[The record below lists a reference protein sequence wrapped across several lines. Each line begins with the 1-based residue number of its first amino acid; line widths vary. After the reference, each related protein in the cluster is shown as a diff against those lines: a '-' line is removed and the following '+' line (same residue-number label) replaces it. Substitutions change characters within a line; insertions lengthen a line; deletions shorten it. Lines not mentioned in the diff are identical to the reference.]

1 MKIIIT
7 TILTI
12 FTCIS
17 VGAQDLFS
25 NYQFTRIDQQSEY
38 QLHTSL
44 SGSSF
49 YDDAIPGPD
58 PSWDDGLKINMKTR
72 TLISAGLFIPTIASG
87 YLMRGSNSNPNDG
100 FLAVHKL
107 TSVTNL
113 ALLDASVL
121 KKRKITSLSWL
132 ESTAAIL
139 MNVSFVATIST
150 GGLQSIDGNM
160 PGWVNSSHRITP
172 WISMLA
178 SGVLIY
184 VLNKK

>member
-25 NYQFTRIDQQSEY
+25 NYQFTRIDQQPEY

-44 SGSSF
+44 SDSSF

-87 YLMRGSNSNPNDG
+87 Y
-100 FLAVHKL
+100 
-107 TSVTNL
+107 T
-113 ALLDASVL
+113 
-121 KKRKITSLSWL
+121 
-132 ESTAAIL
+132 IL
-139 MNVSFVATIST
+139 MNVSFVATITT
-150 GGLQSIDGNM
+150 GSLQSIDGSM

-178 SGVLIY
+178 SEKLSHD
-184 VLNKK
+184 